1 MADKAFIDIAVL
13 DGVRSA
19 LLAGKATIV
28 FDRTLGEVAW
38 ANGQA
43 ARLFGYSSIG
53 ELTEQGI
60 ASFVTS
66 RRQILGAFERGGDGH
81 DVMVRIRTGMS
92 TQLLRAHVAPLVLD
106 DETLILAHFD
116 DPAAKKE
123 PSLSDVLA
131 GLDAENAASA
141 IIDRD
146 GTVLAHDKAFDALG
160 VAPETLRK
168 LADEVAD
175 EDDRLVKR
183 RSRAGESATPAAF
196 GVGRLSEDPWRIFVL
211 AMETEAHIEP
221 PMRAAPASIVP
232 EEALGRDS
240 VSTDSASN
248 AVPDHAPRD
257 MREEHDRATA
267 EPAPDEVAASE
278 EAPFVYQP
286 QSAPIRF
293 VWKMDENNIFREVSA
308 EFVKAVGSRSADIL
322 GRDFEQVAKR
332 LKLDPDGEILNSLQ
346 RRDTWSGKSVFWPI
360 ENTDLRVPVDLAA
373 LPYYSRDRVFEGY
386 RGFGVVRL
394 PDAVIDPDGLGYS
407 FGGDQLAIGDTL
419 PDTELSDDA
428 MPGEALDDPFQ
439 GEVPVLRSAAL
450 PREPRVGKQPDYAP
464 HLAPS
469 ERAAFAEIGAQ
480 LRGLDK
486 PEETDLENEADD
498 DGDGDDA
505 GLYDYRVDPSDQN
518 IQLASDDDEAADA
531 DSLFDDAMLPPRST
545 SIRLVEANDDFD
557 DASPID
563 NDADDGNS
571 TDVETAQGGLTPDI
585 LDGLPL
591 ALLVVRNEQALFGN
605 ASFQI
610 MTGYD
615 DIETLNER
623 GGLDA
628 LVLGPS
634 VNYLPDETDGT
645 LKRPMT
651 LLAADGDRFAAR
663 AHMQIIP
670 WQGASAIMFAFEPVN
685 EAPEQNTPYID
696 DELGL
701 FSEDDAVEQPA
712 PDNLVQ
718 LPMAITPGAQA
729 NVESALQQHIAEL
742 ESILD
747 IASDAVVILKKDGTI
762 RSINGPGEALFG
774 YDKAK
779 LEGKS
784 FAYLFAHESQRT
796 SMDYLRGMT
805 GTAISSVLNEGRE
818 VLGREQNGGFI
829 PLFMTMGT
837 LPATDAIC
845 AVLRDITPWK
855 QTEQALKEAKRQAEQ
870 ASSSKSEFLA
880 KISHEIRT
888 PLNAIIGF
896 SDLIAEE
903 RFGALNNQRY
913 KDYLTDINKSGR
925 HVLEL
930 VNDLLDISKIESGNQ
945 ELSFEA
951 VDLNAAVDD
960 AMVMVQPQAARER
973 IIMRSSYDPKLPGVV
988 ADVRSVRQI
997 VLNLLSNSVRFT
1009 HTGGLVVVSTAYNPD
1024 SGVVLRVKDTGIG
1037 MTAKEIETALM
1048 PFQQV
1053 ADRSA
1058 KNNQGTGLGLPLTK
1072 ALVEANRAEFSIHSE
1087 PGRGTI
1093 VEILFPQSRV
1103 LVS

>member
-1 MADKAFIDIAVL
+1 
-13 DGVRSA
+13 
-19 LLAGKATIV
+19 
-28 FDRTLGEVAW
+28 
-38 ANGQA
+38 
-43 ARLFGYSSIG
+43 
-53 ELTEQGI
+53 
-60 ASFVTS
+60 
-66 RRQILGAFERGGDGH
+66 
-81 DVMVRIRTGMS
+81 
-92 TQLLRAHVAPLVLD
+92 
-106 DETLILAHFD
+106 
-116 DPAAKKE
+116 
-123 PSLSDVLA
+123 
-131 GLDAENAASA
+131 
-141 IIDRD
+141 
-146 GTVLAHDKAFDALG
+146 
-160 VAPETLRK
+160 
-168 LADEVAD
+168 
-175 EDDRLVKR
+175 
-183 RSRAGESATPAAF
+183 
-196 GVGRLSEDPWRIFVL
+196 
-211 AMETEAHIEP
+211 
-221 PMRAAPASIVP
+221 
-232 EEALGRDS
+232 
-240 VSTDSASN
+240 
-248 AVPDHAPRD
+248 
-257 MREEHDRATA
+257 
-267 EPAPDEVAASE
+267 
-278 EAPFVYQP
+278 
-286 QSAPIRF
+286 
-293 VWKMDENNIFREVSA
+293 NNIFREVSP
-308 EFVKAVGSRSADIL
+308 EFVNAVGARSADIL

-332 LKLDPDGEILNSLQ
+332 LKLDPDGEILSSLQ

-373 LPYYSRDRVFEGY
+373 LPYYSRERTFEGY

-394 PDAVIDPDGLGYS
+394 PDAVIDPDALGYS
-407 FGGDQLAIGDTL
+407 FDDRKMVGDDTMADNA
-419 PDTELSDDA
+419 PSD
-428 MPGEALDDPFQ
+428 EATRDEPADDPFQ
-439 GEVPVLRSAAL
+439 GEVPVLRSAAM
-450 PREPRVGKQPDYAP
+450 PREPRTIEKPNYAP

-469 ERAAFAEIGAQ
+469 ERAAFDEIGDH
-480 LRGLDK
+480 LRGLEAQK
-486 PEETDLENEADD
+486 ETDAITEPDDDVVDNALNDYMNSALD
-498 DGDGDDA
+498 DGDQLEPAD
-505 GLYDYRVDPSDQN
+505 SDN
-518 IQLASDDDEAADA
+518 AHAFSDDDKTA
-531 DSLFDDAMLPPRST
+531 DSIFDEAMLPPRKAP
-545 SIRLVEANDDFD
+545 IRLVT
-557 DASPID
+557 
-563 NDADDGNS
+563 ADDEIDDVDS
-571 TDVETAQGGLTPDI
+571 AAIDYDTEIATDTDDQQPQGGLTPDI

-615 DIETLNER
+615 DIELLNDR

-634 VNYLPDETDGT
+634 VDYLPDENDGT

-685 EAPEQNTPYID
+685 EAPDQDTPYLDD
-696 DELGL
+696 DEFELPNDEGAL
-701 FSEDDAVEQPA
+701 ETPA
-712 PDNLVQ
+712 LDNLVQ
-718 LPMAITPGAQA
+718 LPLATANRAQSD
-729 NVESALQQHIAEL
+729 VESALQQHINEL

-774 YDKAK
+774 YDKAT

-805 GTAISSVLNEGRE
+805 DTAISSVLNEGRE

-855 QTEQALKEAKRQAEQ
+855 QTEQALKEAKQQAEQ
-870 ASSSKSEFLA
+870 ASTSKSEFLA

-1037 MTAKEIETALM
+1037 MTAKEIQTALM

-1058 KNNQGTGLGLPLTK
+1058 KTNEGTGLGLPLTK